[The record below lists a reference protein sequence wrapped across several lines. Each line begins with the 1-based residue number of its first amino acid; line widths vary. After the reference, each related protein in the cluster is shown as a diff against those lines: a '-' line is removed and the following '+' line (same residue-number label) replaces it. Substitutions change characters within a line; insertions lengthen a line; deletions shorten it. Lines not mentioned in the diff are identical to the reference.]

1 MTFVSIII
9 SPPNLAAV
17 NLTRRCVSPPLN
29 PSLLCLRASQFREC
43 TINIWI
49 LAGSPLSATPISG
62 SGNGSLSAL
71 IMVRKLSFLG
81 GISGMPVVVDR
92 TRRNKDR
99 LVGSYRFCRNIFFEK
114 FIELRGI
121 ILI

>member
-9 SPPNLAAV
+9 SPPPNLAAV
-17 NLTRRCVSPPLN
+17 NLTRRCVFPPLN
-29 PSLLCLRASQFREC
+29 LSLYFVKGLSISRMHHKHSDS
-43 TINIWI
+43 
-49 LAGSPLSATPISG
+49 GSLSAIATPISG

-92 TRRNKDR
+92 TRRNTGWFGGV
-99 LVGSYRFCRNIFFEK
+99 LP
-114 FIELRGI
+114 
-121 ILI
+121 ILQKYFL